1 MTIEE
6 ILASLRTEAQ
16 KIAFLKEKTINVP
29 LWRGRFG
36 LIQEFDPTK
45 HPVMNKAKYP
55 DIVTDSGIQEVTRVT
70 CDLQRGISGLKRNRR
85 SCASVQRRTIAS

>member
-36 LIQEFDPTK
+36 LIQEFDPTS
-45 HPVMNKAKYP
+45 
-55 DIVTDSGIQEVTRVT
+55 T
-70 CDLQRGISGLKRNRR
+70 LL
-85 SCASVQRRTIAS
+85 